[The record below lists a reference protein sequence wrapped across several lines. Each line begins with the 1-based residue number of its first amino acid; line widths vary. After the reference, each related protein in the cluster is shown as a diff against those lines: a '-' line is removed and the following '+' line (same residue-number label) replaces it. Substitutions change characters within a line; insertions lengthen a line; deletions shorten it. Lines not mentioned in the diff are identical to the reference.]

1 MPKTYRIRTSVGNS
15 TQSDKTIKVQVDQD
29 FDFLEILSLKLTQ
42 SDVYRS
48 FCSDYGVVVG
58 RVVANGGYGVPNAK
72 VSVFVPIDAVDQ
84 NDPVISALYPYKNVT
99 DKNEDGYRYNLLPYT
114 PSYEGHAATGTFPT
128 RDDVLTRTEVLQIY
142 EKYYKY
148 TVKTNESGD
157 YMIVGVPLGN
167 QQVMLDLDLS
177 DMGCFSL
184 RPTDLLRMNLGNPKQ
199 FDGNQF
205 KSSVDLSSLPQIVN
219 QRRSISVSSFWGTG
233 DVCDVGITRV
243 DFDLRDSNITIE
255 PTATFMGS
263 IMTSNDGV
271 MLKNN
276 CKPSS
281 EQGDLCG
288 MVAGP
293 GRILAVRQTINTNL
307 NGDPILE
314 QYQLEQGGKVIDEN
328 GAFVV
333 DVPMNLDYVT
343 TNEFG
348 ELIFSNIPSVGIPT
362 KGKYRF
368 KVKTNEG
375 EKEVGAIQTSSSIIG
390 PNLLNLSA
398 FNPKGS
404 LLRGNFLVPNIR
416 EYATTA
422 AEIDKSYTWSTNWN
436 DYPIGALNDNMIFK
450 NLNGSF
456 YPQDYFYRFNYNK
469 VYSISSFLS
478 SYGAAEQLGI
488 QQISPK
494 AEEDCENN
502 SLTLPINHAT
512 KTISFGI
519 FLAIILNTFERIT
532 YYTLI
537 AAIQVLIIP
546 FQALYNWR
554 IYLRALGVTII
565 DYYPFREGVFDTI

>member
-1 MPKTYRIRTSVGNS
+1 MPKSYRIRTSVGNS

-58 RVVANGGYGVPNAK
+58 RVVANGGYGIPNAK

-184 RPTDLLRMNLGNPKQ
+184 RPTDLIRMNLGNPKQ

-243 DFDLRDSNITIE
+243 DFDLRDLNITIE

-263 IMTSNDGV
+263 IMTSNDSV
-271 MLKNN
+271 MIKNN
-276 CKPSS
+276 CKPNS

-293 GRILAVRQTINTNL
+293 GRILAVRQTINSNL

-348 ELIFSNIPSVGIPT
+348 ELIFSNNPSVGIPT

-368 KVKTNEG
+368 KIKTNKG
-375 EKEVGAIQTSSSIIG
+375 EKEVPATQTSKNIIG

-416 EYATTA
+416 EYGWDGNVDPSTKSDETTTF
-422 AEIDKSYTWSTNWN
+422 S
-436 DYPIGALNDNMIFK
+436 PIFGDNTKLIETKTFTSSDFGSGGRAL
-450 NLNGSF
+450 L
-456 YPQDYFYRFNYNK
+456 
-469 VYSISSFLS
+469 ISSI
-478 SYGAAEQLGI
+478 LG
-488 QQISPK
+488 
-494 AEEDCENN
+494 E
-502 SLTLPINHAT
+502 
-512 KTISFGI
+512 
-519 FLAIILNTFERIT
+519 
-532 YYTLI
+532 
-537 AAIQVLIIP
+537 
-546 FQALYNWR
+546 
-554 IYLRALGVTII
+554 
-565 DYYPFREGVFDTI
+565 